1 MRRLSL
7 ALLGAALIALPV
19 AAQQQ
24 QQQKPAPEATPS
36 TAAETPAEPSLPTHS
51 WSFDGPF
58 GTYDRASVQRGFQ
71 IYSEVCSQCHSMSLL
86 HYRDLGP
93 SGPGGG
99 IGYSEDE
106 VKAIAATPFVS
117 GKQVTDGPND
127 QGEMFQRPA
136 RPYDKFVAP
145 FDNPEQASATYGA
158 VPPDLSVIIKA
169 RAGGADYVYA
179 LLTGY
184 PKEPPAGF
192 KPSAPTMN
200 YNEYFPGHQIAM
212 PPPLTDDRVNYQ
224 DGTKA
229 TVDQEA
235 RDVTNFLTWASEPT
249 MEVRK
254 RTGVKVLI
262 FLLFM
267 TGVLYAAKR
276 KIWLDVH

>member
-1 MRRLSL
+1 MRRLML
-7 ALLGAALIALPV
+7 ALMGAALLALPA

-24 QQQKPAPEATPS
+24 QKQQAPEAEQSS
-36 TAAETPAEPSLPTHS
+36 TLAESEPPLPKQS

-58 GTYDRASVQRGFQ
+58 GTYDRAAVQRGFQ
-71 IYSEVCSQCHSMSLL
+71 IYSEVCSQCHSMNLL
-86 HYRDLGP
+86 HYGDLGP
-93 SGPGGG
+93 AGPGGG
-99 IGYSEDE
+99 IGYTEE
-106 VKAIAATPFVS
+106 QVKAVAATPFVN

-136 RPYDKFVAP
+136 RPADKFVAP
-145 FDNPEQASATYGA
+145 FDNAKQAVATYGA
-158 VPPDLSVIIKA
+158 VPPDLSVIVKA
-169 RAGGADYVYA
+169 RAGGPDYVYA

-184 PKEPPAGF
+184 KETPPKGF
-192 KPSAPTMN
+192 TPSSPTAN

-212 PPPLTDDRVNYQ
+212 PPPLTDDRVQYQ

-235 RDVTNFLTWASEPT
+235 RDVVSFLTWASEPT

-267 TGVLYAAKR
+267 AGVLYAAKR
-276 KIWLDVH
+276 KIWLEVH